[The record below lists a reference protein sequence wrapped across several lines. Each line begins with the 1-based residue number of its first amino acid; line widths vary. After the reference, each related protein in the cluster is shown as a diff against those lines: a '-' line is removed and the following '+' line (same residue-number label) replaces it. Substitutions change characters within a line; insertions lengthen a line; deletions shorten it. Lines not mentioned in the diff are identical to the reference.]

1 MTTQASPGLTRAVGF
16 LDGISLWSAR
26 IVGWL
31 IIPMVLS
38 LV

>member
-1 MTTQASPGLTRAVGF
+1 MATQASPGLMRAVGF
-16 LDGISLWSAR
+16 FDRISMWSGR

-31 IIPMVLS
+31 IVPMVLS

>member
-26 IVGWL
+26 IVAR
-31 IIPMVLS
+31 
-38 LV
+38 